1 MGMKGKLYTMLKVKS
16 DYGLTSI
23 EKMLYWMIGDTSHEE
38 YIRSLIDLRDAGHIY
53 EDNDG
58 NPITYRNHYLTE
70 KGYAYLPKVKRLY
83 LKELWMK
90 SRWNIIAWLIPVL
103 LTIVFGL
110 IGLLKN

>member
-1 MGMKGKLYTMLKVKS
+1 MDMKGKPYTMLKVKS
-16 DYGLTSI
+16 EYGLTSI
-23 EKMLYWMIGDTSHEE
+23 EKMLYWMIGDTSLEE

-83 LKELWMK
+83 LKELWLK
-90 SRWNIIAWLIPVL
+90 NRW
-103 LTIVFGL
+103 TL
-110 IGLLKN
+110 IGWTIMFVLALLAVI